1 MCLRDLDIRS
11 VIPVPWGEP
20 LEEVDDSG
28 DLTEPMDL
36 GDAVKAAIERNKRA
50 WTVAKHLVNRSSA
63 DAWQNLGDIV
73 LRRMVLC
80 FFLAN
85 GCQEPPRQ
93 MLHIAGGLPV
103 WRHVSRDVL

>member
-11 VIPVPWGEP
+11 VIPVPWSEP

-50 WTVAKHLVNRSSA
+50 WIVAKH
-63 DAWQNLGDIV
+63 
-73 LRRMVLC
+73 
-80 FFLAN
+80 
-85 GCQEPPRQ
+85 
-93 MLHIAGGLPV
+93 
-103 WRHVSRDVL
+103 